1 MNNFARR
8 MHMRK
13 GLAKS
18 VAVILCVLVGTTL
31 ALASEQGRFEKTLTV
46 SSGADLEVFTRSG
59 DVVVRSG
66 PAGSIAIV
74 GKIHVGDRW
83 FNGGKKAEI
92 QGIEQNPP
100 IAQTG
105 NHVRIDY
112 VNVRDVAIDYE
123 ITAPSDTR
131 VHTKSG
137 SGDQTIEGMQA
148 GVEIETGSGD
158 VRLRDLAGDLRV
170 HTGSGNV
177 EARGAAGPIEARAG
191 SGDIRIE
198 ENSKGDVSVETG
210 SGNIDVRGVDGGL
223 RVSAGSGDVTVDGKP
238 ASSWS
243 VKTGSGNAQLRVPEQ
258 AAFDVDISTSSGSVE
273 VAHSVTTTIQGR
285 VQEER
290 KSIRGKVNGGGP
302 EISVHTGSGDVRV
315 D

>member
-8 MHMRK
+8 LHMRP

-18 VAVILCVLVGTTL
+18 VAVVLCVLAGTTL
-31 ALASEQGRFEKTLTV
+31 AVASEQGRFEKTLTV
-46 SSGADLEVFTRSG
+46 SSGADLEVFTHSG
-59 DVVVRSG
+59 DVIVRSG
-66 PAGSIAIV
+66 PTGSIAII

-83 FNGGKKAEI
+83 FNGGRKAEV

-100 IAQTG
+100 ITQTG

-112 VNVRDVAIDYE
+112 VNIREVAIDYE
-123 ITAPSDTR
+123 ITAPPDTKVR
-131 VHTKSG
+131 TKS
-137 SGDQTIEGMQA
+137 
-148 GVEIETGSGD
+148 
-158 VRLRDLAGDLRV
+158 
-170 HTGSGNV
+170 
-177 EARGAAGPIEARAG
+177 G

-198 ENSKGDVSVETG
+198 ENSKGDVNVETG
-210 SGNIDVRGVDGGL
+210 SGNIEVRGVDGGL
-223 RVSAGSGDVTVDGKP
+223 RVSAGSGDVSVDGKP

-243 VKTGSGNAQLRVPEQ
+243 VKTGSGNAQRRVPEQ
-258 AAFDVDISTSSGSVE
+258 AAFDLDVSTSSGSVE
-273 VAHSVTTTIQGR
+273 VRHPVTTTIQGR

>member
-1 MNNFARR
+1 
-8 MHMRK
+8 MRK

-31 ALASEQGRFEKTLTV
+31 AVASEQGRFEKTLTV

-273 VAHSVTTTIQGR
+273 VAHPVTTTIQGR

>member
-1 MNNFARR
+1 
-8 MHMRK
+8 MRK

-31 ALASEQGRFEKTLTV
+31 AVASEQGRFEKTLTV

-223 RVSAGSGDVTVDGKP
+223 RISAGSGDVTVDGKP

-273 VAHSVTTTIQGR
+273 VAHPVTTTIQGR

>member
-18 VAVILCVLVGTTL
+18 AAVILCVLVGTTL
-31 ALASEQGRFEKTLTV
+31 AVASEQGRFEKTLTV

-59 DVVVRSG
+59 
-66 PAGSIAIV
+66 AIV

-273 VAHSVTTTIQGR
+273 VAHPVTTTIQGR

>member
-1 MNNFARR
+1 
-8 MHMRK
+8 MRK

-31 ALASEQGRFEKTLTV
+31 AVASEQGRFEKTLTV

-123 ITAPSDTR
+123 ITAPSDSR

-223 RVSAGSGDVTVDGKP
+223 RISAGSGDVTVDGKP

-273 VAHSVTTTIQGR
+273 VAHPVTTTIQGR